1 MRNYRGNIIFTIAIV
16 VGLLHHIIG
25 PASSSTLGSSN
36 PRPQRRRSV
45 LPTGRRPTK
54 ERRRRRVRR
63 RQLQSEEEGIDA
75 CTGSSIATGEYRV
88 RNSHL
93 CFTDNDNDEISTFGI
108 NSNGELV
115 YTVKWVNSNVNLCV
129 CACMCVFFE
138 MPWRW
143 HTRERESDE
152 MRGSEFV
159 LSCPSI
165 FYFLRLF
172 DLWNKI
178 ISCYAKCAR
187 TCWHTKVYDGWLVV
201 PAVLL
206 LLL

>member
-1 MRNYRGNIIFTIAIV
+1 MYTKLIQWNV
-16 VGLLHHIIG
+16 QL
-25 PASSSTLGSSN
+25 
-36 PRPQRRRSV
+36 RPRRRSV

-54 ERRRRRVRR
+54 ERRRRRVLQ
-63 RQLQSEEEGIDA
+63 RQLQSEEEEEGINV
-75 CTGSSIATGEYRV
+75 CTGSLITTGEYRV

-93 CFTDNDNDEISTFGI
+93 CFTDNENDEISTFGI

-172 DLWNKI
+172 DLW
-178 ISCYAKCAR
+178 
-187 TCWHTKVYDGWLVV
+187 
-201 PAVLL
+201 
-206 LLL
+206 